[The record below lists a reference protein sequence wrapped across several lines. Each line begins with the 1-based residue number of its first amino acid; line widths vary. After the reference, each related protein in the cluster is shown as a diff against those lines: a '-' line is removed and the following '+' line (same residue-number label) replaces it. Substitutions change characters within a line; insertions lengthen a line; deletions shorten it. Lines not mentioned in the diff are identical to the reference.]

1 MYFSSEWP
9 LLVICPSSLR
19 HTWAGEI
26 EKWLG
31 IGAENMQIIT
41 SGKQKP
47 SNLICIIR
55 FVLCSLFSA
64 CTSMCGIIFSLS
76 RTGLA
81 QLFAF
86 FTHTIPP
93 LVLIWPQEWQRS
105 LAVLK
110 VSLYLNLMLL
120 ELLFLAH
127 PRTPKYTTPAHTHT
141 HTPHSSSTLVTP
153 YFSISRSLL
162 SSLSLLR
169 VLCFLGGFFNAAART
184 RQTHTHSTMTTVLLH
199 DHLQLW
205 LWTNR
210 TT

>member
-1 MYFSSEWP
+1 MHSHLYPLSPRASGFLVLVAEMGLGKTIQALAVAMYFSSEWP

-162 SSLSLLR
+162 SSLSLKI
-169 VLCFLGGFFNAAART
+169 
-184 RQTHTHSTMTTVLLH
+184 
-199 DHLQLW
+199 
-205 LWTNR
+205 
-210 TT
+210 